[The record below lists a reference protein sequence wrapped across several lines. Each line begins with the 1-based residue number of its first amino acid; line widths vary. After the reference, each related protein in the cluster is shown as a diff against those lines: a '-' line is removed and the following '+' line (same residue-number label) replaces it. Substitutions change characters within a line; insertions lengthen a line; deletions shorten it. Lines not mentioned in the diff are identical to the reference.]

1 MYDSVGAGSKDFGED
16 GRTDTG
22 WEDSTRG
29 WRGRQGIGKDQ
40 PDIGDWVK
48 SDTKT
53 SPQKMPEKESPNV
66 IQGLDEESEE
76 GNSCKRIKSMGG
88 KPVAVSKTLARSPS
102 PSHDNLPPPSAQPPR
117 LQSTPLSSAPAS
129 PTQGDDVQAETLA
142 NDQQNLVGGNETFEN
157 APPPQ
162 IFANLTIYINGS
174 TMPLVSDHK
183 LKHLLT
189 THGAR
194 MSIAL
199 GRRSVT
205 HVILGKAN
213 SGVGKG
219 AGGGLAG
226 SKIEKEILRR
236 GGSGNAV
243 RYVTVEW

>member
-22 WEDSTRG
+22 WEDNMRG
-29 WRGRQGIGKDQ
+29 WRGRQGISNDQ
-40 PDIGDWVK
+40 PDIADWM
-48 SDTKT
+48 KT
-53 SPQKMPEKESPNV
+53 EKRVREQTTPEKENLEV
-66 IQGLDEESEE
+66 IQGLDESEKE
-76 GNSCKRIKSMGG
+76 PNYKKFKSEDG
-88 KPVAVSKTLARSPS
+88 KPTVVPRRLARSPS
-102 PSHDNLPPPSAQPPR
+102 YSDESLPPPSAQPPR
-117 LQSTPLSSAPAS
+117 RQSTPLSSAPAS
-129 PTQGDDVQAETLA
+129 PSQQDDAPPNKLA
-142 NDQQNLVGGNETFEN
+142 NGQDKVVSGHKSVDS
-157 APPPQ
+157 APSPQ

-213 SGVGKG
+213 GGVGKG

-236 GGSGNAV
+236 GARGNAI
-243 RYVTVEW
+243 RYVTVDW

>member
-22 WEDSTRG
+22 WEDSMRG
-29 WRGRQGIGKDQ
+29 WRGRLGIGNDQ
-40 PDIGDWVK
+40 PDIAGWVK
-48 SDTKT
+48 TEKKARDQTT
-53 SPQKMPEKESPNV
+53 PENEHSNV
-66 IQGLDEESEE
+66 VQGLDESAKEPCDKKN
-76 GNSCKRIKSMGG
+76 NSKDE
-88 KPVAVSKTLARSPS
+88 KPTVVLRRLVRSS
-102 PSHDNLPPPSAQPPR
+102 SSSDDSLPPPSAQPPR
-117 LQSTPLSSAPAS
+117 RQSTPLSSAPAS
-129 PTQGDDVQAETLA
+129 PSQRDD
-142 NDQQNLVGGNETFEN
+142 
-157 APPPQ
+157 APPGTSANEQDKVVNGDRSVHSAPSPQ
-162 IFANLTIYINGS
+162 IFAHLTIYINGS
-174 TMPLVSDHK
+174 TMPLVSDHR
-183 LKHLLT
+183 LKQLLT

-236 GGSGNAV
+236 GARGNTV